1 MGTRQNLMKLD
12 LKPGARVQRRTDDL
26 PILHLE
32 REIPAAGWELAV
44 DGAVAEPASWS
55 LDAIRAMAPE
65 RRVWDLHCVW
75 GWTRLGLAW
84 EGVPAAR
91 VIDFAHP
98 LPAARFVMVTAA
110 GNGYTSCFPLNRA
123 RRSLLAWR
131 LDGADL
137 TPEHGGPLRL
147 VPPPTKWGYKGV
159 KWVSRLTLI
168 EEFRPGFWESLI
180 GDPHGD
186 IPRDLL
192 DHLDESILDE
202 RHDDE

>member
-1 MGTRQNLMKLD
+1 MGIQQNVE
-12 LKPGARVQRRTDDL
+12 PGTRVQRRTEDL

-32 REIPAAGWELAV
+32 REIPAGGWDLVV
-44 DGAVAEPASWS
+44 DGLVTESLSWPV
-55 LDAIRAMAPE
+55 DAIRAMASE

-91 VIDFAHP
+91 VIDAARP
-98 LPAARFVMVTAA
+98 LPEARFVMVTAA
-110 GNGYTSCFPLNRA
+110 GNGYTSCFSLNRA
-123 RRSLLAWR
+123 RRSLLASR
-131 LDGADL
+131 LDGAEL
-137 TPEHGGPLRL
+137 SAEHGGPLRL

-168 EEFRPGFWESLI
+168 EEFTPGFWETLV

-186 IPRDLL
+186 IPQDVL
-192 DHLDESILDE
+192 DHLDESIRDE
-202 RHDDE
+202 RYRHE

>member
-159 KWVSRLTLI
+159 KWVGRLTLI
-168 EEFRPGFWESLI
+168 EEFTPGLWESLV

-186 IPRDLL
+186 IPRDVL
-192 DHLDESILDE
+192 DHLDESFRDE

>member
-1 MGTRQNLMKLD
+1 MKLD
-12 LKPGARVQRRTDDL
+12 VKPGARVQRRTDDL

-91 VIDFAHP
+91 VLDFAHP
-98 LPAARFVMVTAA
+98 LPEARFVMVTAA

-131 LDGADL
+131 VDGAAL

-202 RHDDE
+202 RHDDD

>member
-1 MGTRQNLMKLD
+1 MGTWQNLKLD

-91 VIDFAHP
+91 VLDFAHP
-98 LPAARFVMVTAA
+98 LPEARFVMVTAA

-131 LDGADL
+131 VDGAAL

-202 RHDDE
+202 RHDDD

>member
-1 MGTRQNLMKLD
+1 MGTRQNLKLD

-32 REIPAAGWELAV
+32 PEIPAGEWELVV
-44 DGAVAEPASWS
+44 DGAVTEPASWS
-55 LDAIRAMAPE
+55 LDAIAAMAPE

-98 LPAARFVMVTAA
+98 LPEARFVMVTAA

-168 EEFRPGFWESLI
+168 EEFTPGFWESLV
-180 GDPHGD
+180 GDPQGD
-186 IPRDLL
+186 IPRDVL
-192 DHLDESILDE
+192 DHLDESIRDE

>member
-202 RHDDE
+202 RHDDD

>member
-1 MGTRQNLMKLD
+1 MGTRQNLKSD

-32 REIPAAGWELAV
+32 PEIPAGEWELVV
-44 DGAVAEPASWS
+44 DGAVTEPASWS
-55 LDAIRAMAPE
+55 LDAIAAMAPE

-98 LPAARFVMVTAA
+98 LPEARFVMVTAA

-168 EEFRPGFWESLI
+168 EEFTPGFWESLV
-180 GDPHGD
+180 GDPQGD
-186 IPRDLL
+186 IPRDVL
-192 DHLDESILDE
+192 DHLDESIRDE